1 MKYNSKAFNL
11 DHNIVRVPHP
21 DTGALPPPVGFPGS
35 IRDLRQMTAGQ
46 VNAVLQFYGLPVAGI
61 ELIEKRTQLALA
73 LGCDG

>member
-1 MKYNSKAFNL
+1 
-11 DHNIVRVPHP
+11 
-21 DTGALPPPVGFPGS
+21 VGFPGN
-35 IRDLRQMTAGQ
+35 IRDLRLMKAGQ